1 MTYLVLNF
9 FLAVVWMLMNSSFR
23 LLDFTVGYIIGMA
36 ALWLTQPLNQ
46 SNTYF
51 KRFFAFIRL
60 FTLFIYDMAISVKQ
74 VVWEILTPTQL
85 SSPAIIKVPLTVKND
100 LEITLLANLV
110 SLTPGTLSLDVS
122 EDKSYLIIH
131 AMFAQNPQEVIDS
144 IKNGVEKRILEVS
157 GD

>member
-1 MTYLVLNF
+1 MV
-9 FLAVVWMLMNSSFR
+9 
-23 LLDFTVGYIIGMA
+23 
-36 ALWLTQPLNQ
+36 
-46 SNTYF
+46 
-51 KRFFAFIRL
+51 
-60 FTLFIYDMAISVKQ
+60 ISVNQ

-131 AMFAQNPQEVIDS
+131 AMFAEDPQKVIDS

-157 GD
+157 SD

>member
-85 SSPAIIKVPLTVKND
+85 SSPAIIKVPLTGKND